1 MKSGTL
7 ERRER
12 EHRFNVTPVEIDFH
26 GKVYP
31 SLVLR
36 AIQLVYLSDVPFNA
50 ILNKDINYSM

>member
-1 MKSGTL
+1 MKNGTL

-12 EHRFNVTPVEIDFH
+12 EHRFYVTSIEIDFH

-36 AIQLVYLSDVPFNA
+36 AI
-50 ILNKDINYSM
+50 